1 MGGGGHHHGHHQ
13 QGLFNGGSFMPP
25 PVPYGGFVG
34 CELKKNIWQRHRML
48 ILIFG
53 SFMKLN
59 TDSTMDII
67 MEAITATTMGTTMGT
82 MGGRALELRW
92 FGLLMVTCR

>member
-1 MGGGGHHHGHHQ
+1 
-13 QGLFNGGSFMPP
+13 
-25 PVPYGGFVG
+25 
-34 CELKKNIWQRHRML
+34 
-48 ILIFG
+48 
-53 SFMKLN
+53 MKLN